1 MNKRPIFGMV
11 FGGGGARGS
20 AHVGVL
26 LQLER
31 YGLRPDIIVG
41 TSIGGIV
48 GTMFSA
54 GIDPDDIADFIEAL
68 RITRAF
74 SVPRGF
80 NSITSN
86 KKLERLLVSF
96 LGRPQFSDLPIPVTV
111 VATDIVNRSTYLLN
125 KGDVISALLATS
137 ALPGLLPTVKRDGRI
152 LVDGGVTNN
161 APVGIARDQ
170 GATHILATDLSN
182 SAPFGAAYAP
192 RTEAGSMVDRSIGL
206 VSRYPTIAVLLN
218 VLDTVMAQALRQ
230 PETENDIFLRPK
242 LGTIGL
248 LDFHRV
254 QEGIEAGRMAFHDRD
269 SDIRAR
275 LVSPLKTPYAP
286 DLLNGST
293 PHADTWN

>member
-1 MNKRPIFGMV
+1 MSKPPVFGMV

-26 LQLER
+26 LQLEKYR
-31 YGLRPDIIVG
+31 LRPDLIVG

-48 GTMFSA
+48 GTMYSA

-74 SVPRGF
+74 SIPRGL

-86 KKLERLLVSF
+86 KKLKKLLISF
-96 LGRPQFSDLPIPVTV
+96 LGRPKFSDLPIPVTV
-111 VATDIVNRSTYLLN
+111 VSTDLVNRNSYLLN

-161 APVGIARDQ
+161 APVDIARRQ

-182 SAPFGAAYAP
+182 SAPFGTTYAP
-192 RTEAGSMVDRSIGL
+192 RTEAGSMVDRSIGM

-230 PETENDIFLRPK
+230 PETINDVFLRPK

-254 QEGIEAGRMAFHDRD
+254 QEGIEAGRMAFRDRD
-269 SDIRAR
+269 HDIYTSLVNPIRTLRA
-275 LVSPLKTPYAP
+275 S
-286 DLLNGST
+286 S
-293 PHADTWN
+293 